1 MTTTKWIFSIEDK
14 PHKVVLKFGLIPGRQ
29 IWLDGILIN
38 KGRRLFE
45 TGSEYPFAI
54 DSHNAELGIISTSTG
69 YEYYLRVDDQFVFPG
84 NSKNQK
90 IGKRTEA
97 KFKVK
102 QAWLDFGKRFGLEY
116 FPVSSRP
123 FMLQHRLVGY
133 IEDFLITIGIGSKQ
147 VGDNSVPVIYLLLRH
162 SSLDEDKIKEIKNN
176 REILESLKKSNIR
189 ADWLEVHSGFTILS
203 VSPGLKKIGDFVLVE
218 RLLSIIPILSKY
230 IKPSMADRCEG
241 AECKLPYHNDLKL
254 IFFNDIPGVMCQD
267 CIDNVDKIGQ
277 KAQEEYK
284 KSPNNLAK
292 GVLYGLAAALLGAI
306 GWALVIIFM
315 DTIGA
320 VVAVLI
326 LLLVVK
332 AMDYARTKRTI
343 ISLLLAGL
351 LSMIGAIL
359 GSYFGMV
366 GYLIKEKG
374 EVLNL
379 DLLTWLARRM
389 IEEPKLISETIL
401 FSLIGLVPYLY
412 LTWNAT
418 RHGLN
423 RIFKPEIEV
432 IPSFKL
438 H

>member
-1 MTTTKWIFSIEDK
+1 MTTIKWKFSVEDK
-14 PHKVVLKFGLIPGRQ
+14 PHEVVLKFGLIPGRQ
-29 IWLDGILIN
+29 IWLDRILIN

-54 DSHNAELGIISTSTG
+54 DSHNAELGIVSTTAG
-69 YEYYLRVDDQFVFPG
+69 YEYYLRVDDQFVFPN

-116 FPVSSRP
+116 LPVSSRP

-133 IEDFLITIGIGSKQ
+133 VENFLITIGVGSKQ

-162 SSLDEDKIKEIKNN
+162 SSLDEEKIKGIKND
-176 REILESLKKSNIR
+176 REILESLKKENIR
-189 ADWLEVHSGFTILS
+189 ADWLEVHSSFTILS
-203 VSPGLKKIGDFVLVE
+203 VSPGLKKIGDFVLAE
-218 RLLSIIPILSKY
+218 RLLSVMPIFSKY
-230 IKPSMADRCEG
+230 LKPSMADKCEG
-241 AECKLPYHNDLKL
+241 VECKSPYYSDLKL
-254 IFFNDIPGVMCQD
+254 IFLNGIPEAMCQD
-267 CIDNVDKIGQ
+267 CIENVDHVGQ

-284 KSPNNLAK
+284 NLPNNLAK

-306 GWALVIIFM
+306 GWALVIIFL
-315 DTIGA
+315 DRIGA
-320 VVAVLI
+320 IFAVLI
-326 LLLVVK
+326 FFLVVK
-332 AMDYARTKRTI
+332 AMDYAKTKRTI

-351 LSMIGAIL
+351 FSMMGSIL
-359 GSYFGMV
+359 GSYLGII
-366 GYLIKEKG
+366 GILIKDKG
-374 EVLNL
+374 EVLSL

-389 IEEPKLISETIL
+389 IEDPKLINETIL
-401 FSLIGLVPYLY
+401 FSLIGLVPYLFM
-412 LTWNAT
+412 TWNAT
-418 RHGLN
+418 RHGLKQL
-423 RIFKPEIEV
+423 FKPEAEV